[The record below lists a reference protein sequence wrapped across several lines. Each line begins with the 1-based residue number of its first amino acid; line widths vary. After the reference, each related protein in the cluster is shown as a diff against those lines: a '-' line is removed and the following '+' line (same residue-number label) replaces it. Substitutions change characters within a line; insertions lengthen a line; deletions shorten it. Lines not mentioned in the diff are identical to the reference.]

1 MSQRRIGVAARTK
14 RNPHS
19 IRVLRDK
26 ERRRKKPV
34 RHRHPALDQRRV
46 TSRRNISAR
55 KKRPRIDRANEQDAQ
70 PRLHVAPPYVSR
82 VTVTSERAHNHQ
94 PSTYACRT
102 VRSCKIEN
110 TPSLVSDATLHLR
123 SKTTA
128 HAQCMAM
135 RVTLTGERA
144 HNNQPAPNTC
154 RTARSCQIENT
165 PSLVSDAALHLR
177 NITEHILLSAGIPTS
192 ERAGSNRPTSHEYL
206 PVELNACA
214 TSRIR

>member
-82 VTVTSERAHNHQ
+82 VTVTSERAHHHQ

-102 VRSCKIEN
+102 VRSCKIDN
-110 TPSLVSDATLHLR
+110 TPSLGSDRNATPATQNNR
-123 SKTTA
+123 TCTVRG
-128 HAQCMAM
+128 HACHAY
-135 RVTLTGERA
+135 R
-144 HNNQPAPNTC
+144 
-154 RTARSCQIENT
+154 
-165 PSLVSDAALHLR
+165 
-177 NITEHILLSAGIPTS
+177 
-192 ERAGSNRPTSHEYL
+192 RAGSQQPASPQYL
-206 PVELNACA
+206 SNC
-214 TSRIR
+214 S